1 MTAFVSEE
9 TLVSFYLLLKNLPPP
24 EGESVWFSEVKS
36 QGQNLH
42 NERVYSQLESLWGT
56 LWLKLSSSS
65 LFLGR
70 VCRAKSGGQS
80 IAVCLPRFSTHIL
93 EVQLTLCKKCRTQLP
108 SSLKADH
115 VLPTKVKVKVK
126 VKQGLLQPQ
135 PHLGYWCAYLNV
147 SCVCTGQGQAVAA
160 GAPRPPTQL
169 ISG

>member
-9 TLVSFYLLLKNLPPP
+9 ILVSFYLLLKNLPPP
-24 EGESVWFSEVKS
+24 EGESVWSSEVKS
-36 QGQNLH
+36 QGQNFH
-42 NERVYSQLESLWGT
+42 NERVQSQLESLWGT

-70 VCRAKSGGQS
+70 VCRTKSGGQS

-93 EVQLTLCKKCRTQLP
+93 DVQLTLCKKCRTQLL

-126 VKQGLLQPQ
+126 EGLLQPQ
-135 PHLGYWCAYLNV
+135 PHLGYWYAYLNV
-147 SCVCTGQGQAVAA
+147 SCACTGQGQAVAA
-160 GAPRPPTQL
+160 GTPRPPTQL
-169 ISG
+169 IFG